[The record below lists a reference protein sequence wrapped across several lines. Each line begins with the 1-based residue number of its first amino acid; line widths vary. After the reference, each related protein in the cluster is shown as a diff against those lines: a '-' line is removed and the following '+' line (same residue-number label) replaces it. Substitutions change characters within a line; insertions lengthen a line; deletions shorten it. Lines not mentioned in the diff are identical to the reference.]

1 MPSTAFR
8 AVRASNMQPELCG
21 SVVDRFSGRFQ
32 ARLRLKLVRE
42 GKDVQKTRETGLQL
56 FQQPRAWQ
64 PQPVRTSWL
73 RVLLAGHHGPH
84 LSGRSKSPPCVAPP
98 PLRADGSGGIEFK

>member
-32 ARLRLKLVRE
+32 A
-42 GKDVQKTRETGLQL
+42 L
-56 FQQPRAWQ
+56 FAGSWSAR
-64 PQPVRTSWL
+64 VRTFRKHAKLGCSYFNHDV
-73 RVLLAGHHGPH
+73 RGNRSSAYNLA
-84 LSGRSKSPPCVAPP
+84 A
-98 PLRADGSGGIEFK
+98 RAFWPVTVS